1 MKKKNIMKLAAL
13 FMTGIMAVE
22 AACAGIGDNTV
33 YAAETDEVESES
45 DGADSEFTGASGTG
59 WGLDADGLLTI
70 SGQPEYKEFEVYDDN
85 EVLHT
90 TWLPEWYS
98 YREKITKAEVRA
110 FKPESMIS
118 WFGDCEKIESISF
131 ADGFDTSNVTY
142 MGGMFHDC
150 SSLTSL
156 DLSGFDTSN
165 VTDMA
170 SMFIDC
176 SSLTS
181 LNVSGFDTSK
191 VTRMDAMFMD
201 CGSLT
206 SLNVSGFDTS
216 NATNM
221 NAMFFGCSSLTS
233 LDVSGFDTSHVTHTG
248 GMFAECSSLTS
259 LNVSGFDTSKVTRM
273 DAMFMD
279 CGSLTSLDVSGFD
292 ISNVTYMSGMF
303 SACYS
308 IKRIKPFVGLTED
321 IELPR
326 EKMYDINGTTYT
338 AFPKGLTEPIT
349 LYASV
354 PTASSATSVAMKKKV
369 LNIETDKKYKLSYT
383 YAPLDCTD
391 EPVWT
396 SSDSSVVS
404 VNSVGL
410 ITSYSKEGRVVITV
424 SLGSHS
430 DSCEVTVGKA
440 VTPNEIY
447 RIIFDAN
454 GGSGSM
460 APLMA
465 SVGKEITLSQNTF
478 EKAAY
483 SFSGWNTS
491 ADGSGTGYTDEAK
504 VKDLAPADGSVTL
517 YAQWKKNTPEPT
529 KITQVTPTATPTPI
543 STVSDPSASENN
555 ADIPTVTPTPTTIP
569 EFDDRDTVSTKSI
582 SGLPKGSQTID
593 AGGSVN
599 LKAVATTD
607 DGKNASA
614 TWLAP
619 AGHVLDTV
627 TQEDGSLDIKA
638 VGPGTAYVTIVSG
651 TRTKTVKYT
660 VKQAVKTVDT
670 SVNAITLGINEK
682 YRLCV
687 IPDAPTTDK
696 FYFESSAKNICSVDQ
711 KGLIKAKKTAGSATI
726 TIYAY
731 DKSSEKKNR
740 PVASVAVKVESKDA
754 QAVSVT
760 DVSINY
766 LGNKELYVGEMGYI
780 STLINNGSNNG
791 GAAVQYTMNNKGI
804 VKIDAYGHV
813 TAKKAGTVTIT
824 ATCGEKTDSITLT
837 VKQPLKLYKVNKSYV
852 KVSASKAGKSSKKVT
867 FTVKTNPTSKKFIDG
882 GGKVSWSVTSKD
894 TDITLKSD
902 DGKGKAVFEV
912 PSGASDTIVTA
923 TISDPASGKSYYTD
937 CLIDVQ

>member
-170 SMFIDC
+170 SMFID
-176 SSLTS
+176 
-181 LNVSGFDTSK
+181 
-191 VTRMDAMFMD
+191 
-201 CGSLT
+201 
-206 SLNVSGFDTS
+206 
-216 NATNM
+216 
-221 NAMFFGCSSLTS
+221 
-233 LDVSGFDTSHVTHTG
+233 
-248 GMFAECSSLTS
+248 CSSLTS